1 MFFLI
6 RRLAVLVG
14 TLVIASF
21 VVFLIP
27 YLTPGDP
34 VRKILRG
41 RVRDLNVDPV
51 TLANL
56 RRSYGLDRPL
66 LTQFWDWLVKA
77 LRGDLGLSYTSR
89 SPVTEM
95 IGSALAVTTAL
106 AITSLLI
113 ALVAALLFGSLAAV
127 KRGRPTDTAITS
139 ITQGF
144 VAIPEYWLAPV
155 LILIFALQLGVL
167 PSAGWRGPASM
178 VLPCLT
184 LALRP
189 MSYFTQVTRASMID
203 VLESPHI
210 TAARARG
217 LTFGATM
224 IRHGVRN
231 ALLPVITLFSVW
243 LAGLLGGSVVVE
255 VIFSIP
261 GMGRLLY
268 ESVIN
273 NDVPTIQAG
282 VISLVGLAVLITT
295 LTDLGYTLINPTVRA
310 AHVSA

>member
-51 TLANL
+51 TLESL

-66 LTQFWDWLVKA
+66 LTQFWDWLAKA

-95 IGSALAVTTAL
+95 ISSALGVTTVL

-113 ALVAALLFGSLAAV
+113 ALVAALFFGSLAAV
-127 KRGRPTDTAITS
+127 KRGKPTDTAITS

-155 LILIFALQLGVL
+155 LILVFALQLGAL
-167 PSAGWRGPASM
+167 PSAGWRGPESM

-224 IRHGVRN
+224 LRHGVRN

-268 ESVIN
+268 ESVVN

>member
-1 MFFLI
+1 MI

-155 LILIFALQLGVL
+155 LILIFALQLGAL

>member
-1 MFFLI
+1 MVFFVK
-6 RRLAVLVG
+6 RLTVLAG
-14 TLVIASF
+14 TLLVVSV

-34 VRKILRG
+34 ARKILRARSG
-41 RVRDLNVDPV
+41 DLNVDPAA
-51 TLANL
+51 LEGL
-56 RRSYGLDRPL
+56 RHSYGLDRPL
-66 LTQFWDWLVKA
+66 LTQYWDWLGHAV
-77 LRGDLGLSYTSR
+77 RGDLGLSYTSR
-89 SPVTEM
+89 SPVIDM
-95 IGSALAVTTAL
+95 VGNALAVTAVLAVTA
-106 AITSLLI
+106 LLI
-113 ALVAALLFGSLAAV
+113 ALVAALMFGSLAAV
-127 KRGRPTDTAITS
+127 RRGKPTDTAITTV
-139 ITQGF
+139 TQGF

-155 LILIFALQLGVL
+155 LILLFALRLGAL
-167 PSAGWRGPASM
+167 PSAGWRGPESM

-189 MSYFTQVTRASMID
+189 MSYFTQVTRASMIE
-203 VLESPHI
+203 VLEAPHI

-217 LTFGATM
+217 LAFGATM
-224 IRHGVRN
+224 VRHGVRN

-268 ESVIN
+268 ESVVN
-273 NDVPTIQAG
+273 NDIPAIQAA
-282 VISLVGLAVLITT
+282 ILSLVGLTVLITT
-295 LTDLGYTLINPTVRA
+295 LTDLLYTAINPRVRA

>member
-1 MFFLI
+1 MI

>member
-1 MFFLI
+1 MVFLLK
-6 RRLAVLVG
+6 RLAVLAA
-14 TLVIASF
+14 TLVTVSF
-21 VVFLIP
+21 VAFLIP

-34 VRKILRG
+34 ARKILRS
-41 RVRDLNVDPV
+41 RISDLDVDSS

-56 RRSYGLDRPL
+56 RHEYGLDRPL
-66 LTQFWDWLVKA
+66 LVQYWDWLGNA
-77 LRGDLGLSYTSR
+77 LRGDLGLSYTSHT
-89 SPVTEM
+89 PVIEM
-95 IGSALAVTTAL
+95 IGSALTVTAVLAVTA
-106 AITSLLI
+106 LLI
-113 ALVAALLFGSLAAV
+113 ALAVALPLGSLAAV
-127 KRGRPTDTAITS
+127 RHGKPTDTAITTV
-139 ITQGF
+139 TQGF

-155 LILIFALQLGVL
+155 LILVFALNLGAL
-167 PSAGWRGPASM
+167 PSAGWTGPASM

-203 VLESPHI
+203 VLESPHM

-217 LTFGATM
+217 LSFGTAM
-224 IRHGVRN
+224 VRHGVRN

-261 GMGRLLY
+261 GMGRLMY
-268 ESVIN
+268 ESVVN
-273 NDVPTIQAG
+273 NDIPAIQASI
-282 VISLVGLAVLITT
+282 VCLVGLAVLITT
-295 LTDLGYTLINPTVRA
+295 VTDVVYTFVNPTVRA